1 MEYSIKNCL
10 ISMLFFLY
18 LKEIRFRLFYCFIS
32 LLYSWFICF
41 TFIEEVI
48 YYFAKPLL
56 VANYKSSDL
65 FTHFI
70 FTNLGDA
77 FFSFFNL
84 SLAIGC
90 FISFYF
96 FIFQLF
102 CYIVPSL
109 YFYEKNIFVLI
120 VLSSIFALAFS
131 SVFWYGIFMPTICY
145 FFLGFELTNTF
156 LSFEI
161 LFEGK
166 IDEYFTLVLGSL
178 YSLAIIFQFPILLLF
193 LVVFGLLDIRFLVAY
208 RKIIYFG
215 FLVVSAFLTPP
226 DVFSQFLFICPFLVF
241 YEFVIFLTFYFNE
254 YKQD

>member
-1 MEYSIKNCL
+1 
-10 ISMLFFLY
+10 
-18 LKEIRFRLFYCFIS
+18 
-32 LLYSWFICF
+32 
-41 TFIEEVI
+41 
-48 YYFAKPLL
+48 
-56 VANYKSSDL
+56 
-65 FTHFI
+65 
-70 FTNLGDA
+70 
-77 FFSFFNL
+77 
-84 SLAIGC
+84 
-90 FISFYF
+90 
-96 FIFQLF
+96 
-102 CYIVPSL
+102 
-109 YFYEKNIFVLI
+109 
-120 VLSSIFALAFS
+120 
-131 SVFWYGIFMPTICY
+131 MPTICY

-215 FLVVSAFLTPP
+215 FLVVSALLTPP